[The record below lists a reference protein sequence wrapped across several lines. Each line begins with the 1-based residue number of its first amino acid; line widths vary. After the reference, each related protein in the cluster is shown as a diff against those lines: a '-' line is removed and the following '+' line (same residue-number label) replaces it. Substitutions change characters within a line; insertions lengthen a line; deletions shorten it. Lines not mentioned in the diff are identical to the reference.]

1 MFFFVV
7 LPISRPWLYGALI
20 IVSLEVLADFGTV
33 SIFAT
38 ETFTTAIYKAWTGFF
53 SITTAQQLASLLL
66 VAILGFFL
74 LAEFFK
80 SRRRYEVHDSATS
93 FRPIVLRGSAK
104 VAALTFAVVLALCV
118 AVLPV
123 GTLLLLVSETESIV
137 FDHTVLRNSAVI
149 ALAAAAVAT
158 GLAVLLSCSRYLLAT
173 SQLSKVTGQLLLF
186 GYAVPGSVLAV
197 SVFAFL
203 HYVFSRFFP
212 AALYLLNGSLLVLL
226 FGLAVR
232 YTAVFTLNLDR
243 ALYRIPAVFADVSV
257 TLGQAGFAMLRRVHL
272 PLVWPALLYTFLLVT
287 IEVLKEMPLTL
298 MTRPFGWDTLA
309 VSIFEFTSE
318 GMWGQAA
325 YPSLLLV
332 AAGVVPVYF
341 FSSTLLG
348 YRR

>member
-7 LPISRPWLYGALI
+7 LPIARPWLYGALI
-20 IVSLEVLADFGTV
+20 VVSLEVLADFGTV

-53 SITTAQQLASLLL
+53 SITTARQLASLLL
-66 VAILGFFL
+66 LAILIFFL
-74 LAEFFK
+74 LAEIFK
-80 SRRRYEVHDSATS
+80 SRRRYEVHDSIVPFS
-93 FRPIVLRGSAK
+93 PIVLRGGAK
-104 VAALTFAVVLALCV
+104 VAALVFAIALALCA

-123 GTLLLLVSETESIV
+123 GVLVMLVIEAESIA
-137 FDHTVLRNSAVI
+137 FDHTVLLNSAII

-158 GLAVLLSCSRYLLAT
+158 VLAVLLNFSRYMLSA
-173 SQLSKVTGQLLLF
+173 SQLIKIMGRLLIF

-203 HYVFSRFFP
+203 SYVFSSFFP
-212 AALYLLNGSLLVLL
+212 EALYLLNGSLLVLL

-232 YTAVFTLNLDR
+232 YTAIFTLNLDR
-243 ALYRIPAVFADVSV
+243 ALYRIPPVFADASS
-257 TLGQAGFAMLRRVHL
+257 TLGQAGFTMFRRVHL
-272 PLVWPALLYTFLLVT
+272 PLLLPALLYTFLMVT

-332 AAGVVPVYF
+332 AVGTVPIYF
-341 FSSTLLG
+341 FSEALQEHS
-348 YRR
+348 R

>member
-53 SITTAQQLASLLL
+53 SIATARQLASLLL
-66 VAILGFFL
+66 VAILVFFL
-74 LAEFFK
+74 LSEFFQ
-80 SRRRYEVHDSATS
+80 SRRRYEVHDSVTAFS
-93 FRPIVLRGSAK
+93 RIVLRGWAK
-104 VAALTFAVVLALCV
+104 VAALVFSIALALCA

-123 GTLLLLVSETESIV
+123 AVLVLLVVEAESFA
-137 FDHTVLRNSAVI
+137 FDHTVLLNSAII
-149 ALAAAAVAT
+149 ALAAATVAT
-158 GLAVLLSCSRYLLAT
+158 VLAVLLNFSRYMLASAKLIKIMWRLLI
-173 SQLSKVTGQLLLF
+173 F

-197 SVFAFL
+197 SVFTFL
-203 HYVFSRFFP
+203 NYVFSSFFP

-232 YTAVFTLNLDR
+232 YTAIFTLNLDR
-243 ALYRIPAVFADVSV
+243 AQLRIPHVFADVSS
-257 TLGQAGFAMLRRVHL
+257 TLGHVGFAMFRRVHL
-272 PLVWPALLYTFLLVT
+272 PLLLPALFYTFLIVT

-318 GMWGQAA
+318 GLWEQAA

-332 AAGVVPVYF
+332 AVGTVPVYF
-341 FSSTLLG
+341 FSTSLKE
-348 YRR
+348 YS

>member
-1 MFFFVV
+1 MV
-7 LPISRPWLYGALI
+7 LPIARPWLYGALT

-53 SITTAQQLASLLL
+53 SINLARQLASLLL
-66 VAILGFFL
+66 FAILVFFL
-74 LAEFFK
+74 LAELFK
-80 SRRRYEVHDSATS
+80 SRRRYEVHDSIVP
-93 FRPIVLRGSAK
+93 FNPIVLRGWAK
-104 VAALTFAVVLALCV
+104 VAALTFSLTLALCA

-123 GTLLLLVSETESIV
+123 AVLIMLVSEAESLF
-137 FDHTVLRNSAVI
+137 FDHTVLFNSAII
-149 ALAAAAVAT
+149 ALGAALVAT
-158 GLAVLLSCSRYLLAT
+158 VLAVLLNFSRYMLAANKLIKVMGRLLI
-173 SQLSKVTGQLLLF
+173 F

-203 HYVFSRFFP
+203 HYVFSNFFP

-232 YTAVFTLNLDR
+232 YTAIFTLNLDR
-243 ALYRIPAVFADVSV
+243 ALHRIPTVFADVSS
-257 TLGQAGFAMLRRVHL
+257 TLGQAGFAMFRRVHL
-272 PLVWPALLYTFLLVT
+272 PLLLPALLYTFLMVT

-318 GMWGQAA
+318 GLWEQAA

-332 AAGVVPVYF
+332 LVGIVPVYF
-341 FSSTLLG
+341 FSASLKE
-348 YRR
+348 YS

>member
-1 MFFFVV
+1 MIV
-7 LPISRPWLYGALI
+7 
-20 IVSLEVLADFGTV
+20 VSLEVLADFGTV

-53 SITTAQQLASLLL
+53 SMATAQQLASLLL
-66 VAILGFFL
+66 LAILVFFL
-74 LAEFFK
+74 LAEFFQ
-80 SRRRYEVHDSATS
+80 SRRRYEVHDSIAP
-93 FRPIVLRGSAK
+93 FRPLVLRGWAK
-104 VAALTFAVVLALCV
+104 VAALVFSTVLALCV

-123 GTLLLLVSETESIV
+123 GVLVALVIKADSIV
-137 FDHTVLRNSAVI
+137 FDHTVLLNSAII

-158 GLAVLLSCSRYLLAT
+158 VLAVLLNFSRYMLASARLIKIMGRLLI
-173 SQLSKVTGQLLLF
+173 F

-203 HYVFSRFFP
+203 SHVFSSFFP

-232 YTAVFTLNLDR
+232 YTAIFTLNLDR
-243 ALYRIPAVFADVSV
+243 ALHRIPKVFADVSN
-257 TLGQAGFAMLRRVHL
+257 TLGHAGFAMFRRVHL
-272 PLVWPALLYTFLLVT
+272 PLLLPALLYTFLMVT

-318 GMWGQAA
+318 GLWEQAA

-332 AAGVVPVYF
+332 AVGTVPVYF
-341 FSSTLLG
+341 FSAALKEC
-348 YRR
+348 R